1 MSSKE
6 RDSKPD
12 LYVAA
17 RILKTLKENNAMK
30 RTALATAC
38 DLAYNRL
45 VKYLDWMSEKGFIEI
60 DEEGFVHLTSRGDE
74 AYDRLVKW
82 ILEHIGRLKFP
93 RF

>member
-1 MSSKE
+1 MSSRE
-6 RDSKPD
+6 RGSKPD

-17 RILKTLKENNAMK
+17 RIIKTLKENNGMK

-45 VKYLDWMSEKGFIEI
+45 VKYLDWMSEKGFVEI
-60 DEEGFVHLTSRGDE
+60 DGEGVVYLTPKGEE
-74 AYDRLVKW
+74 AYNRLVKW
-82 ILEHIGRLKFP
+82 ILEYIGRLKFP